1 MKAVRIAKGGYV
13 GSSIAFCVV
22 GILLLLHPE
31 VSAEVICRVMGILL
45 AVWGGF
51 KICGYLSQDLY
62 RLAFQFDLACGILA
76 VILGLLM
83 VFRSNSVL
91 RFLNLVL
98 GIVVLTD
105 GLLKIQTA
113 LDAKRFGM
121 EQWRLIGGTAVLAS
135 VLGLMIILDPFGSS
149 GVAGAVMLL
158 GLTLLVEGLLNLC
171 VAVYTIKTTR
181 RRENERRQIL
191 RNWNGE

>member
-1 MKAVRIAKGGYV
+1 MKAVRIAKGGYA
-13 GSSIAFCVV
+13 GSSAAFCAV

-31 VSAEVICRVMGILL
+31 ISAIVICRVMGILL
-45 AVWGGF
+45 AVCGVF

-83 VFRSNSVL
+83 AFRSDSVL

-113 LDAKRFGM
+113 LDARRFGM
-121 EQWRLIGGTAVLAS
+121 ERWGLIGGAAVLAS
-135 VLGLMIILDPFGSS
+135 ILGLMIILDPFGGS
-149 GVAGAVMLL
+149 GVTGAVMLL
-158 GLTLLVEGLLNLC
+158 GLTLVMEGLLNLC

-181 RRENERRQIL
+181 QKEYKPR
-191 RNWNGE
+191 